1 MQNLKK
7 NDLGF
12 GKWHEKFGKI
22 SPEHTKVSRL
32 GLLLGHVI
40 QSRKCMS
47 LKFAGELYFM
57 TMINDAKLEKE
68 LTSQSKNGMS
78 NLMNFD
84 PTTRKSQKF
93 AP

>member
-1 MQNLKK
+1 
-7 NDLGF
+7 
-12 GKWHEKFGKI
+12 
-22 SPEHTKVSRL
+22 
-32 GLLLGHVI
+32 
-40 QSRKCMS
+40 MS

-84 PTTRKSQKF
+84 LTTRKSQKF